1 MVFKRGEYTFG
12 VKYNSRTIGFL
23 ASIASQRITHDFLVI
38 TSIII
43 NLEDWFSTVFLT
55 SKLILDFEK
64 NTEKNQMGGRRIQQE
79 VTIVLAW

>member
-1 MVFKRGEYTFG
+1 MYFWRKIQQSYNRIFG
-12 VKYNSRTIGFL
+12 INRLSKD
-23 ASIASQRITHDFLVI
+23 HPDFLVI

-55 SKLILDFEK
+55 SKLIIDFEK
-64 NTEKNQMGGRRIQQE
+64 NTEIYQMGGRRIQQE